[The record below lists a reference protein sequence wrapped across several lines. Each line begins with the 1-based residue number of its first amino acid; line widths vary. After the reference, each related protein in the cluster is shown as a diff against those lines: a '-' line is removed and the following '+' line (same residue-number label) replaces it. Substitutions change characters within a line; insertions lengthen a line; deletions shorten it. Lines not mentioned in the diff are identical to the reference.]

1 MENIDIEKFKT
12 NPKTVYL
19 ADYYLGL
26 AKRLEEARSLVVDG
40 EMAELAQAEISDLE
54 KQLSEVA
61 SQMEEILAKDKIEAE
76 TPKGLIMEIRAG
88 AGGDEASLFA
98 VEMAEMYRIYAVN
111 HGWTFDLIDESK
123 NEIGG
128 YKDVSFE
135 VVGKGAYE
143 DFRYETGVHR
153 VQRVPATEKQGRI
166 HTSTISVAI
175 MPIRTFE
182 SITINPSDLEITF
195 TRAGGAGGQNVNK
208 VESAVRILHKPSG
221 IVVRCQ
227 QERTQLRNKDK
238 AMSILMAKLEAEKEE
253 AEMRAMSTERKSQIG
268 TGDRSEKIRTYN
280 FPQDRVTDHR
290 IKKSWHSLDRIMA
303 GEIGQII
310 ADLKSGQVGEEEN
323 IAL

>member
-1 MENIDIEKFKT
+1 MNESELEKFKN

-19 ADYYLGL
+19 ANYY
-26 AKRLEEARSLVVDG
+26 
-40 EMAELAQAEISDLE
+40 AELASKLVEAQTLATDPAMADLAVEEITGLE
-54 KQLSEVA
+54 KQLA
-61 SQMEEILAKDKIEAE
+61 DLAQQMTEIVAKDKEEAE
-76 TPKGLIMEIRAG
+76 APKGIIIEIRAG

-98 VEMAEMYRIYAVN
+98 FEMAEMYQIYAN
-111 HGWTFDLIDESK
+111 KHGWTFTLLDESK
-123 NEIGG
+123 NELGG

-135 VVGKGAYE
+135 VMGKGAYD
-143 DFRYETGVHR
+143 DFHFETGVHR

-166 HTSTISVAI
+166 HTSTVSVAI

-227 QERTQLRNKDK
+227 QERTQLRNKEK
-238 AMSILMAKLEAEKEE
+238 AMHILMAKLEAEKEE
-253 AEMRAMSTERKSQIG
+253 ADMKAMSTERKSQIG

-303 GEIGQII
+303 GEIDQII
-310 ADLKSGQVGEEEN
+310 EDLKSGQVGEEGEEE
-323 IAL
+323 

>member
-1 MENIDIEKFKT
+1 MNESELEKFKN

-19 ADYYLGL
+19 ANYY
-26 AKRLEEARSLVVDG
+26 
-40 EMAELAQAEISDLE
+40 AELASKLVEAQTLATDPAMVDLALEEISGLE
-54 KQLSEVA
+54 KQLA
-61 SQMEEILAKDKIEAE
+61 DLAQQMIEIVAKDKEEAE
-76 TPKGLIMEIRAG
+76 APKGIIIEIRAG

-98 VEMAEMYRIYAVN
+98 FEMSEMYQIYASK
-111 HGWTFDLIDESK
+111 HGWTFTLLDESK
-123 NEIGG
+123 NELGG

-135 VVGKGAYE
+135 VMGKGAYD
-143 DFRYETGVHR
+143 DFHFETGVHR

-166 HTSTISVAI
+166 HTSTVSVAI

-227 QERTQLRNKDK
+227 QERTQLRNKEK
-238 AMSILMAKLEAEKEE
+238 AMNILMAKLEVEKEE
-253 AEMRAMSTERKSQIG
+253 AEMKALSTERKSQIG

-303 GEIGQII
+303 GEIDQII
-310 ADLKSGQVGEEEN
+310 EDLKSGQVGEEGEEE
-323 IAL
+323 

>member
-1 MENIDIEKFKT
+1 MNESELEKFKN

-19 ADYYLGL
+19 ANYY
-26 AKRLEEARSLVVDG
+26 
-40 EMAELAQAEISDLE
+40 AELASKLVEAQTLATDPAMADLAREEISGLE
-54 KQLSEVA
+54 KQLA
-61 SQMEEILAKDKIEAE
+61 DLAQQMTEIVAKDKEEAE
-76 TPKGLIMEIRAG
+76 APKGIIIEIRAG

-98 VEMAEMYRIYAVN
+98 FEMAEMYQIYAN
-111 HGWTFDLIDESK
+111 KHGWTFTLLDESK
-123 NEIGG
+123 NELGG

-135 VVGKGAYE
+135 VMGKGAYD
-143 DFRYETGVHR
+143 DFHFETGVHR

-166 HTSTISVAI
+166 HTSTVSVAI

-227 QERTQLRNKDK
+227 QERTQLRNKEK
-238 AMSILMAKLEAEKEE
+238 AMHILMAKLEAEKEE
-253 AEMRAMSTERKSQIG
+253 ADMKAMSTERKSQIG

-303 GEIGQII
+303 GEIDQII
-310 ADLKSGQVGEEEN
+310 EDLKSGQVGEEGEEE
-323 IAL
+323 

>member
-1 MENIDIEKFKT
+1 MNESELEKFKN

-19 ADYYLGL
+19 ANYY
-26 AKRLEEARSLVVDG
+26 
-40 EMAELAQAEISDLE
+40 AELAGKLSEAQTLATDPTMADLAREEIASLE
-54 KQLSEVA
+54 KQLA
-61 SQMEEILAKDKIEAE
+61 DLALQMTEIVAKDKEEAE
-76 TPKGLIMEIRAG
+76 APKGIIIEIRAG

-98 VEMAEMYRIYAVN
+98 FEMAEMYQIYASK
-111 HGWTFDLIDESK
+111 HGWTFTLLDESK
-123 NEIGG
+123 NELGG

-135 VVGKGAYE
+135 VMGRGAYD
-143 DFRYETGVHR
+143 DFHFETGVHR

-166 HTSTISVAI
+166 HTSTVSVAI

-227 QERTQLRNKDK
+227 QERTQLRNKEK
-238 AMSILMAKLEAEKEE
+238 AMHILMAKLEAEKEE
-253 AEMRAMSTERKSQIG
+253 ADMKAMSTERKSQIG

-303 GEIGQII
+303 GEIDQII
-310 ADLKSGQVGEEEN
+310 EDLKRGQVGGEETE
-323 IAL
+323 AE

>member
-1 MENIDIEKFKT
+1 MNESELEKFKN

-19 ADYYLGL
+19 ANYY
-26 AKRLEEARSLVVDG
+26 
-40 EMAELAQAEISDLE
+40 AELASKLVEAQTLATDPAMADLAREEIAGLE
-54 KQLSEVA
+54 KQLA
-61 SQMEEILAKDKIEAE
+61 DLAQQMTEIVAKDKEEAE
-76 TPKGLIMEIRAG
+76 APKGIIIEIRAG
-88 AGGDEASLFA
+88 AGGDESSLFA
-98 VEMAEMYRIYAVN
+98 FEMAEMYQIYAN
-111 HGWTFDLIDESK
+111 KHGWTFTLLDESK
-123 NEIGG
+123 NELGG

-135 VVGKGAYE
+135 VMGKGAYD
-143 DFRYETGVHR
+143 DFHFETGVHR

-166 HTSTISVAI
+166 HTSTVSVAI

-227 QERTQLRNKDK
+227 QERTQLRNKEK
-238 AMSILMAKLEAEKEE
+238 AMHILMAKLEAEKEE
-253 AEMRAMSTERKSQIG
+253 ADMKAMSTERKSQIG

-303 GEIGQII
+303 GEIDQII
-310 ADLKSGQVGEEEN
+310 EDLKSGQVGEEGEE
-323 IAL
+323 

>member
-1 MENIDIEKFKT
+1 MNESELEKFKN

-19 ADYYLGL
+19 ANYY
-26 AKRLEEARSLVVDG
+26 
-40 EMAELAQAEISDLE
+40 AELASKLAEAQTLATDPAMADLAVEEITGLE
-54 KQLSEVA
+54 KQLA
-61 SQMEEILAKDKIEAE
+61 DLAQQMTEIVAKDKEEAE
-76 TPKGLIMEIRAG
+76 APKGIIIEIRAG

-98 VEMAEMYRIYAVN
+98 FEMAEMYQIYAN
-111 HGWTFDLIDESK
+111 KHGWTFTLLDESK
-123 NEIGG
+123 NELGG

-135 VVGKGAYE
+135 VMGKGAYD
-143 DFRYETGVHR
+143 DFHFETGVHR

-166 HTSTISVAI
+166 HTSTVSVAI

-227 QERTQLRNKDK
+227 QERTQLRNKEK
-238 AMSILMAKLEAEKEE
+238 AMNILMAKLEVEKEE
-253 AEMRAMSTERKSQIG
+253 AEMKALSTERKSQIG

-303 GEIGQII
+303 GEIDQII
-310 ADLKSGQVGEEEN
+310 EDLKSGQVGEEGEEE
-323 IAL
+323 

>member
-1 MENIDIEKFKT
+1 MDNIDLEKFKN

-19 ADYYLGL
+19 ANYY
-26 AKRLEEARSLVVDG
+26 
-40 EMAELAQAEISDLE
+40 AELAGKLSEAQALASDPAMADLAMEEVSGLE
-54 KQLSEVA
+54 KQLAELA
-61 SQMEEILAKDKIEAE
+61 DQMEEIVAKDKIEAE
-76 TPKGLIMEIRAG
+76 APKGVILEIRAG

-98 VEMAEMYRIYAVN
+98 FEMSEMYRVYAEKN
-111 HGWTFDLIDESK
+111 NWSFSLLDESS
-123 NEIGG
+123 NDLGG

-135 VVGKGAYE
+135 VMGKGAYD
-143 DFRYETGVHR
+143 DFHFETGVHR

-227 QERTQLRNKDK
+227 QERTQLRNKEK
-238 AMSILMAKLEAEKEE
+238 AMNILMAKLEAEKEE
-253 AEMRAMSTERKSQIG
+253 AEMKAMSSERKSQIG

-303 GEIGQII
+303 GEIDQII
-310 ADLKSGQVGEEEN
+310 EDLKSGQVGEEGEEE
-323 IAL
+323 

>member
-1 MENIDIEKFKT
+1 MNESELEKFKN

-19 ADYYLGL
+19 ANYY
-26 AKRLEEARSLVVDG
+26 
-40 EMAELAQAEISDLE
+40 AELASKLVEAQTLATDPAMADLAVEEITGLE
-54 KQLSEVA
+54 KQLA
-61 SQMEEILAKDKIEAE
+61 DLAQQMTEIVAKDKEEAE
-76 TPKGLIMEIRAG
+76 APKGIIIEIRAG

-98 VEMAEMYRIYAVN
+98 FEMAEMYQIYAN
-111 HGWTFDLIDESK
+111 KHGWTFTLLDESK
-123 NEIGG
+123 NELGG

-135 VVGKGAYE
+135 VMGKGAYD
-143 DFRYETGVHR
+143 DFHFETGVHR

-166 HTSTISVAI
+166 HTSTVSVAI

-227 QERTQLRNKDK
+227 QERTQLRNKEK
-238 AMSILMAKLEAEKEE
+238 AMHILMAKLEAEKEE
-253 AEMRAMSTERKSQIG
+253 ADMKAMSTERKSQIG

-303 GEIGQII
+303 GEIDQII
-310 ADLKSGQVGEEEN
+310 EDLKSGQVGEEGEE
-323 IAL
+323 